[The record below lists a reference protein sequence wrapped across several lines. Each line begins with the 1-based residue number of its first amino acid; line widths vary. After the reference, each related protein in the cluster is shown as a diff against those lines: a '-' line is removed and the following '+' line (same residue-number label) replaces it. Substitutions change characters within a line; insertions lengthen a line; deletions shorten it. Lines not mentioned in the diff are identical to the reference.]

1 SNPKADAAPA
11 EAAMRKKQSSTRRM
25 AGSDED
31 DLEATAAGEPP
42 SPPPNGNGGADAGAE
57 DSQAKAAEGGE
68 EAVREAEEAGAKEE
82 SAATPV
88 STRTRGSSGGGGGTH
103 TSPVSAPGIY
113 DTVKCTAC
121 GKRVNPYNG
130 TMQLHPM
137 LSVLVC
143 QRCYKFYRTGQ
154 FDIDHDG
161 KENQCRWCGEGGSLI
176 CCDRC
181 QHSFCKSCI
190 RRNLG
195 RSALQSVEELPD
207 DAVWSCYM
215 CDSAPLLELQTE
227 ARVVMQAVRDKY
239 STEAARS
246 RKQQQ
251 HQQLKLQQQKQQQ
264 QQRLQQRQGA
274 ASAVPAG
281 GFMGLKLDM
290 SSVPRLPGTT
300 AAMATTA
307 GVISGGLSKQQQQ
320 QRQRQQ
326 LLMQQQQRFAQSVPR
341 LPAAAGSS
349 QLALQRQQQQQLQQ
363 LQKLQQQQQQQL
375 QQRQRAMA
383 AAGSSAVMTEQWYK
397 KNVRIESI
405 LADIE
410 SVNTYNIGP
419 ALNATVTLLQGM
431 MRQYSRLLQD
441 LAAVRTNQDRA
452 QVVSRFKSAY
462 RMHLFLR
469 LGKLRSLIAEQDRH
483 SVRKAAP
490 AGAAAATPK
499 PAGLSLAS
507 VLPQSSASTMAAAA
521 ALQLPGT
528 ASKTVMDA
536 QNQAIPIAELLP
548 ELNRNIREMI
558 ERQNQARRDS
568 EAAAA
573 AAASGVAIVSGGES
587 VEAGGEGDIVV
598 LSDKEASCSAGADG
612 IAELLTKR
620 RQREAE
626 ASAGAASVAT
636 SKSRKKSQPR
646 KITLP
651 ATNRRIALGDGDD
664 EAETGSNSN
673 GIGEDADVDYGNGA
687 DDSAMPQAAA
697 MNENGDD
704 GAGEAAYGM
713 EADAA
718 PDDAPGDAGDAPNDV
733 CDALEDVGEAPEDVG
748 EARADV
754 GEAPGD
760 ANNGTEAP
768 PAIVAPTSRSTA
780 PTLPPRM
787 SPPRLPL

>member
-1 SNPKADAAPA
+1 
-11 EAAMRKKQSSTRRM
+11 
-25 AGSDED
+25 
-31 DLEATAAGEPP
+31 
-42 SPPPNGNGGADAGAE
+42 PPPNGNGGADAGAE

-215 CDSAPLLELQTE
+215 CDSAPLLELQ
-227 ARVVMQAVRDKY
+227 
-239 STEAARS
+239 
-246 RKQQQ
+246 
-251 HQQLKLQQQKQQQ
+251 
-264 QQRLQQRQGA
+264 
-274 ASAVPAG
+274 
-281 GFMGLKLDM
+281 
-290 SSVPRLPGTT
+290 
-300 AAMATTA
+300 
-307 GVISGGLSKQQQQ
+307 
-320 QRQRQQ
+320 
-326 LLMQQQQRFAQSVPR
+326 
-341 LPAAAGSS
+341 
-349 QLALQRQQQQQLQQ
+349 
-363 LQKLQQQQQQQL
+363 
-375 QQRQRAMA
+375 
-383 AAGSSAVMTEQWYK
+383 
-397 KNVRIESI
+397 
-405 LADIE
+405 
-410 SVNTYNIGP
+410 
-419 ALNATVTLLQGM
+419 GM
-431 MRQYSRLLQD
+431 MRQYSRLLHD

-528 ASKTVMDA
+528 ASK
-536 QNQAIPIAELLP
+536 
-548 ELNRNIREMI
+548 
-558 ERQNQARRDS
+558 
-568 EAAAA
+568 
-573 AAASGVAIVSGGES
+573 
-587 VEAGGEGDIVV
+587 
-598 LSDKEASCSAGADG
+598 
-612 IAELLTKR
+612 
-620 RQREAE
+620 
-626 ASAGAASVAT
+626 
-636 SKSRKKSQPR
+636 
-646 KITLP
+646 
-651 ATNRRIALGDGDD
+651 
-664 EAETGSNSN
+664 
-673 GIGEDADVDYGNGA
+673 
-687 DDSAMPQAAA
+687 
-697 MNENGDD
+697 
-704 GAGEAAYGM
+704 
-713 EADAA
+713 
-718 PDDAPGDAGDAPNDV
+718 
-733 CDALEDVGEAPEDVG
+733 
-748 EARADV
+748 
-754 GEAPGD
+754 
-760 ANNGTEAP
+760 
-768 PAIVAPTSRSTA
+768 
-780 PTLPPRM
+780 
-787 SPPRLPL
+787 